1 MSTEPQ
7 LFRVDPDSKVSAKVP
22 EVDFSHLG
30 LQERQ
35 DIQEWVVANPGI
47 LGDDLLII
55 AKEFSDFDRTSER
68 LDLLAIDRDGKLV
81 IIELKRDHSGVDA
94 HWQAIKYASYLRHA
108 AREDILRMLANY
120 ERVSEAEAEQKLI
133 EHVETGSLENLNDD
147 QRVILASHRFAPEVT
162 SAVLWL
168 NDKAQDENLI
178 TCVQLIPYQ
187 DGDILYVQTNTI
199 IPVVGTERY
208 SIQIGGIGIDET
220 DGEVSSSAGIK
231 AARRRAR
238 NREDEVTHFVR
249 KVEAKALDELP
260 DDLKTNS
267 RSTHAM
273 GGSSERW
280 YCMWYRDRFP
290 WANTKFNYVLHVT
303 PRNDGSF
310 RVRVNFETRK
320 YYLRQSLGYSDE
332 NIDELKNLLESNLKN
347 QPTRTRKRH
356 ERHLDDRPPTP
367 SDDDQ
372 SRGVTAQRHH
382 PHSARTSS
390 STRWLTICNLGTP
403 SERFG
408 AYDNHYTP
416 A

>member
-7 LFRVDPDSKVSAKVP
+7 LFRVDPATKESLKVA

-35 DIQEWVVANPGI
+35 DIQEWIVANPEI

-68 LDLLAIDRDGKLV
+68 LDPLAIDRDGKLV
-81 IIELKRDHSGVDA
+81 VIELKRDHSGVDA
-94 HWQAIKYASYLRHA
+94 HWQAIKYASYLRRATHQ
-108 AREDILRMLANY
+108 DILRMLANF
-120 ERVSEAEAEQKLI
+120 ERVSEAEAEEKLL
-133 EHVETGSLENLNDD
+133 EHVETSSLENLNDD

-168 NDKAQDENLI
+168 NEKAQDENLI

-187 DGDILYVQTNTI
+187 DGDVLYVQTNTI

-208 SIQIGGIGIDET
+208 SIQIDATGTDESS
-220 DGEVSSSAGIK
+220 GAGPSSAGIK

-238 NREDEVTHFVR
+238 NREDEVTHFAR
-249 KVEAKALDELP
+249 KVETRALNELP
-260 DDLKTNS
+260 DDLKTDC
-267 RSTHAM
+267 RSGHAM
-273 GGSSERW
+273 GNSSERY

-303 PRNDGSF
+303 RRNDGSF

-320 YYLRQSLGYSDE
+320 NHLRQTLGYSDDDI
-332 NIDELKNLLESNLKN
+332 NQLKIFLESILECEIQDNHTFLRPREIVGDSVTSFDEKLVEATASALKKMIEN
-347 QPTRTRKRH
+347 VTDSVEQFI
-356 ERHLDDRPPTP
+356 E
-367 SDDDQ
+367 
-372 SRGVTAQRHH
+372 SRGQDAE
-382 PHSARTSS
+382 
-390 STRWLTICNLGTP
+390 N
-403 SERFG
+403 
-408 AYDNHYTP
+408 
-416 A
+416 

>member
-7 LFRVDPDSKVSAKVP
+7 LFRVDPNTKASVKIT

-55 AKEFSDFDRTSER
+55 AKEFSDFDRTRER

-81 IIELKRDHSGVDA
+81 IIELKRDHSGADA

-108 AREDILRMLANY
+108 TYEDILRMLATY
-120 ERVSEAEAEQKLI
+120 ERVSEAEAEGKIL
-133 EHVETGSLENLNDD
+133 EHIETGSLENLNDD
-147 QRVILASHRFAPEVT
+147 QRIILASHRFAPEVT

-178 TCVQLIPYQ
+178 TCVQIIPYQ
-187 DGDILYVQTNTI
+187 DGDALYVQANTI

-208 SIQIGGIGIDET
+208 SIQIGGIGIDEP
-220 DGEVSSSAGIK
+220 GSEPPSSAGIK
-231 AARRRAR
+231 GARRRAR
-238 NREDEVTHFVR
+238 NRDDEVTHFAR
-249 KVEAKALDELP
+249 NVEAKALDELP
-260 DDLKTNS
+260 DRLKS
-267 RSTHAM
+267 DGRSTHAM
-273 GGSSERW
+273 GGNLERY

-320 YYLRQSLGYSDE
+320 HYLRQTLGLSDE
-332 NIDELKNLLESNLKN
+332 DIDELKNLLESILECEIQDNNSFLRPREIVDDSATRFDEELVEATANSLKN
-347 QPTRTRKRH
+347 MIKTVTESVEQFIETS
-356 ERHLDDRPPTP
+356 DRNA
-367 SDDDQ
+367 D
-372 SRGVTAQRHH
+372 A
-382 PHSARTSS
+382 
-390 STRWLTICNLGTP
+390 
-403 SERFG
+403 
-408 AYDNHYTP
+408 
-416 A
+416 